1 MKVNVIGK
9 GYVRQLNAALPV
21 YGVDVDKATT
31 NQLLGYRNLAVYM
44 ADRPVRIT
52 RANIDAVF
60 NVNKPAVRVQ
70 NDVPKTNAVHA
81 AVAQPVVEEKVVE
94 EVKPVE
100 VVAEVEAEPI
110 EETVEAVETP
120 VEEEA
125 VIEEAV
131 EEDASEENS
140 TNVEFCIESHAETLP
155 SDYLS
160 NAGTTE
166 DATEE
171 TSEEK
176 PAYNKKHKK
185 NRK

>member
-9 GYVRQLNAALPV
+9 GYIRQLNAALPV

-60 NVNKPAVRVQ
+60 NVSKPAVRVQ
-70 NDVPKTNAVHA
+70 NDLPKAAAVHA
-81 AVAQPVVEEKVVE
+81 AVAQPTVEEKVVE

-100 VVAEVEAEPI
+100 ANTEVDAEPV
-110 EETVEAVETP
+110 EETVDEVAVTDET

-131 EEDASEENS
+131 EEA
-140 TNVEFCIESHAETLP
+140 V
-155 SDYLS
+155 
-160 NAGTTE
+160 
-166 DATEE
+166 TEE
-171 TSEEK
+171 IVDLDEVNDIEEVASTEATSEEK
-176 PAYNKKHKK
+176 PVYNKKHKK

>member
-9 GYVRQLNAALPV
+9 GYIRQLNAALPV

-60 NVNKPAVRVQ
+60 NVSKPAVRVQ
-70 NDVPKTNAVHA
+70 NDLPKTAAVHA
-81 AVAQPVVEEKVVE
+81 TVVQPVVEEKVVE

-100 VVAEVEAEPI
+100 VEQ
-110 EETVEAVETP
+110 VETP
-120 VEEEA
+120 VEMTEEVEAPAIEDAVIVGIDLAQNEDVAVEEA
-125 VIEEAV
+125 VTEEIVDLDEVNDIEEV
-131 EEDASEENS
+131 AS
-140 TNVEFCIESHAETLP
+140 
-155 SDYLS
+155 
-160 NAGTTE
+160 
-166 DATEE
+166 TEE

-176 PAYNKKHKK
+176 PTYNSKKHKK

>member
-9 GYVRQLNAALPV
+9 GYIRQLNAALPV

-60 NVNKPAVRVQ
+60 NVNKPAVRIQ
-70 NDVPKTNAVHA
+70 NDVPKTAAVHA

-100 VVAEVEAEPI
+100 VEQ
-110 EETVEAVETP
+110 VETP
-120 VEEEA
+120 VEMTEKVEA
-125 VIEEAV
+125 PVIEDAVIVGIDLAQNEDVTVEDEVAVVIEEAV
-131 EEDASEENS
+131 TEEVAS
-140 TNVEFCIESHAETLP
+140 
-155 SDYLS
+155 
-160 NAGTTE
+160 
-166 DATEE
+166 TEE

-176 PAYNKKHKK
+176 PVYNKKHKK

>member
-9 GYVRQLNAALPV
+9 GYIRQLNAALPV

-60 NVNKPAVRVQ
+60 NVSKPAVRVQ
-70 NDVPKTNAVHA
+70 NDLPKAAAVHA
-81 AVAQPVVEEKVVE
+81 AVAQPTVEEKVVE
-94 EVKPVE
+94 EVKPVKVE
-100 VVAEVEAEPI
+100 QVETPAEMTEEVEAPAI
-110 EETVEAVETP
+110 EDAVIVGIDLAQNEDVTV
-120 VEEEA
+120 EEA
-125 VIEEAV
+125 VTEEIVDLDDATDV
-131 EEDASEENS
+131 EEVTS
-140 TNVEFCIESHAETLP
+140 
-155 SDYLS
+155 
-160 NAGTTE
+160 
-166 DATEE
+166 TEE

-176 PAYNKKHKK
+176 PVYNKKHKK

>member
-9 GYVRQLNAALPV
+9 GYIRQLNAALPV

-60 NVNKPAVRVQ
+60 NVSKPAVRVQ

-81 AVAQPVVEEKVVE
+81 SVAQPVVEEKVVE

-100 VVAEVEAEPI
+100 VEQ
-110 EETVEAVETP
+110 VETP
-120 VEEEA
+120 VEMTEEVEA
-125 VIEEAV
+125 PAIEDAVIVGIDLAQNDDVTVEDEVAEVIEEAV
-131 EEDASEENS
+131 TEEV
-140 TNVEFCIESHAETLP
+140 VE
-155 SDYLS
+155 
-160 NAGTTE
+160 TTE
-166 DATEE
+166 DTTDEVA
-171 TSEEK
+171 EEK

>member
-9 GYVRQLNAALPV
+9 GYIRQLNAALPV

-60 NVNKPAVRVQ
+60 NVTKPAVRVQ

-100 VVAEVEAEPI
+100 VEQ
-110 EETVEAVETP
+110 VETP
-120 VEEEA
+120 VEMTEEVEAPAIEDAVIVGIDLAQNEDVTVEDEVAEVVEEA
-125 VIEEAV
+125 VTEEIVDLDEVNDV
-131 EEDASEENS
+131 EEVAS
-140 TNVEFCIESHAETLP
+140 
-155 SDYLS
+155 
-160 NAGTTE
+160 
-166 DATEE
+166 TEE

>member
-9 GYVRQLNAALPV
+9 GYIRQLNAALPV

-60 NVNKPAVRVQ
+60 NVTKPAVRIQ
-70 NDVPKTNAVHA
+70 NDLPKTAAVHA

-100 VVAEVEAEPI
+100 IEQVETPVEMTAEVEAEPI

-131 EEDASEENS
+131 EEVASEENLA
-140 TNVEFCIESHAETLP
+140 IESHAEGFPNNSQDET
-155 SDYLS
+155 
-160 NAGTTE
+160 
-166 DATEE
+166 TEE

-176 PAYNKKHKK
+176 PVYSKKHKK

>member
-9 GYVRQLNAALPV
+9 GYIRQLNAALPV

-60 NVNKPAVRVQ
+60 NVSKPAVRVQ
-70 NDVPKTNAVHA
+70 NDLPKTTAVHA

-110 EETVEAVETP
+110 DETVEAVETP

-131 EEDASEENS
+131 EEAVTEEIVDLDDATDVEEVAS
-140 TNVEFCIESHAETLP
+140 
-155 SDYLS
+155 
-160 NAGTTE
+160 
-166 DATEE
+166 TEE

-176 PAYNKKHKK
+176 PAYSKKHKK

>member
-9 GYVRQLNAALPV
+9 GYIRQLNAALPV

-60 NVNKPAVRVQ
+60 NVTKPAVRIQ
-70 NDVPKTNAVHA
+70 NDLPKTAAVHA
-81 AVAQPVVEEKVVE
+81 TAVQPVVEEKVVE

-100 VVAEVEAEPI
+100 VEQVETHVEMTAEVEAEPI

-120 VEEEA
+120 VDEVA

-131 EEDASEENS
+131 EESVTEEIVDLDEVND
-140 TNVEFCIESHAETLP
+140 VEEVTS
-155 SDYLS
+155 
-160 NAGTTE
+160 
-166 DATEE
+166 TEE

-176 PAYNKKHKK
+176 PVYSKKHKK

>member
-9 GYVRQLNAALPV
+9 GYIRQLNAALPV

-60 NVNKPAVRVQ
+60 NVSKPAVRVQ
-70 NDVPKTNAVHA
+70 NDLPKTAAVHA
-81 AVAQPVVEEKVVE
+81 TVVQPVVEEKVVE
-94 EVKPVE
+94 QVETPVE
-100 VVAEVEAEPI
+100 VVTEVEAEPV

-125 VIEEAV
+125 VIEEDV
-131 EEDASEENS
+131 EEESAVTEEIVDDTTDVEETAS
-140 TNVEFCIESHAETLP
+140 
-155 SDYLS
+155 
-160 NAGTTE
+160 
-166 DATEE
+166 TEE
-171 TSEEK
+171 TAEEK
-176 PAYNKKHKK
+176 PVYNNKKHKK

>member
-9 GYVRQLNAALPV
+9 GYIRQLNAALPV

-70 NDVPKTNAVHA
+70 NDLPKTAAVHA

-100 VVAEVEAEPI
+100 VEQ
-110 EETVEAVETP
+110 VETP
-120 VEEEA
+120 VEMTEEVEA
-125 VIEEAV
+125 PAIEDAVIVGIDLAQNEDVTVEDEVAVVIEEAV
-131 EEDASEENS
+131 TEEVAS
-140 TNVEFCIESHAETLP
+140 
-155 SDYLS
+155 
-160 NAGTTE
+160 
-166 DATEE
+166 TEE

-176 PAYNKKHKK
+176 PVYNKKHKK